1 MRPDLVSQVMYNTD
15 DYTEFVLKFAGI
27 SNPFTLDDD
36 DVLLIPN
43 DAQAVGM
50 MADNNSGT
58 ISEDG
63 ISSGTMA
70 QIRNFFKFVNTEYQ
84 PDRSS
89 YDRLKNM
96 KIPSGVIDTT
106 QQEELEPPYISE
118 DGKTAVTIRNGRVYF
133 GEDSGMQI
141 ASAAEAGQQTGS
153 SNIAGNVTRSVQSI
167 LNNALTQLSDS
178 NCLYNGM
185 TLADWFRGNV
195 VNKQ

>member
-1 MRPDLVSQVMYNTD
+1 MSDVYHMRPDLVSQMMYDTE

-43 DAQAVGM
+43 DSQAVGM
-50 MADNNSGT
+50 MADNKHEMNGAA
-58 ISEDG
+58 DG
-63 ISSGTMA
+63 VSSGTMA

-84 PDRSS
+84 SDRSS
-89 YDRLKNM
+89 YDRLKAT

-106 QQEELEPPYISE
+106 AQQELEPPYISE

-141 ASAAEAGQQTGS
+141 ASQAAGTQS
-153 SNIAGNVTRSVQSI
+153 VTRSVQNI
-167 LNNALTQLSDS
+167 LDNALTSLSDT

-195 VNKQ
+195 VNKT